1 MFQND
6 LLKGKNILITG
17 GATGIGFA
25 IADAASRLGANVF
38 LMSRNEANLQKAV
51 QSLRG
56 NGVQAGYRVANIR
69 DSIQVKQA
77 IDSLYTEFG
86 HLDVL
91 INNAAGN
98 FLNRTENISENGFR
112 TIIETVLN
120 GTLNC
125 TTHLGKKWIS
135 EGKSGTVL
143 SIVATYAWTGSAFV
157 VPSAVAKAGVLA
169 MTRSLAVEWGP
180 KGVRM
185 NAIAPGPF
193 LTEGMASRLMPTEE
207 MVEAVRNKN
216 PLKRLGQLDEIANL
230 AVFLISDGSGFI
242 NGEVVTI
249 DGGEWLMGAGQFSSL
264 MNLGDEFWNFID
276 GMRQKKSQ

>member
-1 MFQND
+1 MFQKD
-6 LLKGKNILITG
+6 LLKGKNILVTG
-17 GATGIGFA
+17 GATGIGYA
-25 IADAASRLGANVF
+25 IADAASRLGANIF

-51 QSLRG
+51 ASLRV
-56 NGVQAGYRVANIR
+56 NGVNAGYRVANIR
-69 DSIQVKQA
+69 DSSQVKQT
-77 IDSLYTEFG
+77 IDSLYSEAG
-86 HLDVL
+86 DLNVL

-112 TIIETVLN
+112 AITETVLN

-135 EGKSGTVL
+135 EGRSGTVL

-180 KGVRM
+180 KGIRM

-207 MVEAVRNKN
+207 MVDAVRNKN
-216 PLKRLGQLDEIANL
+216 PMKRLGELDEIANL

-249 DGGEWLMGAGQFSSL
+249 DGGEWLMGAGQFNSL

-276 GMRQKKSQ
+276 SMRGKKSQ

>member
-6 LLKGKNILITG
+6 LLKGKTILITG
-17 GATGIGFA
+17 GATGIGYA
-25 IADAASRLGANVF
+25 IADAAGRLGANIY

-51 QSLRG
+51 VSLKG
-56 NGVQAGYRVANIR
+56 NGIRADYRVANVR
-69 DSIQVKQA
+69 DSEQVKQA
-77 IDSLYTEFG
+77 IDSIYSEAG

-98 FLNRTENISENGFR
+98 FLNRTENISEKGFSAI
-112 TIIETVLN
+112 TETVLN

-135 EGKSGTVL
+135 DGKSGTVL

-169 MTRSLAVEWGP
+169 MTRSLAVEWGS
-180 KGVRM
+180 KGIRM

-207 MVEAVRNKN
+207 IVEAVRNKN
-216 PLKRLGQLDEIANL
+216 PMKRLGQLDEIANL

-249 DGGEWLMGAGQFSSL
+249 DGGEWLMGAGQFNSL
-264 MNLGDEFWNFID
+264 MNLGDGFWDFINS
-276 GMRQKKSQ
+276 MREKKAQ